1 MTKYTGVLLKR
12 KRLEENVILHW
23 IKRTNIIWL
32 VCRRI
37 ICRTLGFTCQNES
50 DHISDGF
57 ILQAG
62 TRMKAQPPFRE
73 LYLSKRL
80 SSNLLICTE
89 LQACTLFIVLFHGA
103 VNRHKSLVRNIVQPD
118 TKASHLTESKR
129 YLFDSVSLRLWIRE
143 ESGLKT
149 MN

>member
-1 MTKYTGVLLKR
+1 
-12 KRLEENVILHW
+12 
-23 IKRTNIIWL
+23 
-32 VCRRI
+32 
-37 ICRTLGFTCQNES
+37 
-50 DHISDGF
+50 
-57 ILQAG
+57 
-62 TRMKAQPPFRE
+62 MKAQPPLRE

-80 SSNLLICTE
+80 SLNLLICTE
-89 LQACTLFIVLFHGA
+89 LQACTLFIVLFHAA

-118 TKASHLTESKR
+118 TKASHLTEIER